1 MIRLAVS
8 QLRSENAQEA
18 GLGAPALARLLFSCY
33 DEAAT
38 HHQEHCIYILRF
50 LVEKVNRRPIR

>member
-8 QLRSENAQEA
+8 QQKSEKAQEA
-18 GLGAPALARLLFSCY
+18 GIKGTPALAPLRFSCY

-38 HHQEHCIYILRF
+38 HHQEHCSYILRS
-50 LVEKVNRRPIR
+50 LMEKVKGGK

>member
-8 QLRSENAQEA
+8 QLRSEKRARGG
-18 GLGAPALARLLFSCY
+18 GLGAPALARLSFSCY

-38 HHQEHCIYILRF
+38 HHQEHCNHIIRSLM
-50 LVEKVNRRPIR
+50 EKVKGGK